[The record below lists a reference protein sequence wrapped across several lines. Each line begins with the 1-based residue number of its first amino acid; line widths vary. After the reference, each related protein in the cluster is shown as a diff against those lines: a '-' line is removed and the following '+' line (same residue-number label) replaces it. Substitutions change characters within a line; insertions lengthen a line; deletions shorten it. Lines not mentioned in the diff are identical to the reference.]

1 MLHEEAN
8 LLAFAGNTNCQDI
21 ILSGGTGSTFV
32 PLFGI
37 YWANSMTLHWAKTI
51 HHGVWMGGMTISSDS
66 RLLLMHFIQSVAHLQ
81 VWRIWDALHLKTFYY
96 QNSWDNYVDGN
107 IMLLG
112 TDTTVSPK

>member
-1 MLHEEAN
+1 
-8 LLAFAGNTNCQDI
+8 
-21 ILSGGTGSTFV
+21 
-32 PLFGI
+32 
-37 YWANSMTLHWAKTI
+37 MTLHWAKTI

-66 RLLLMHFIQSVAHLQ
+66 RLLLMHFSQSLGHLQ

-112 TDTTVSPK
+112 TDTTLSPKLYHLVMGTRIGYNAGGVIGVTWAGW